1 MLLGLCMM
9 VVVTG
14 GYPCISLIAR
24 HHIASLIACSALIA
38 AQSCALNLTVSSGLV
53 MINQA
58 STQPHVKE
66 QVGSINGASHMVVAA
81 TRVIGPSAAGALW
94 SVVTGS
100 HIPGGAF
107 VPFFL
112 CMLCTFG
119 VMKTYQMV

>member
-1 MLLGLCMM
+1 M